1 MKKGIFGIILLI
13 VGLACIGVSFYIK
26 NQVAQG
32 KEMIGSAQDKIDK
45 GNSLLSI
52 APGGGEVGGFF
63 SKSAQGKIDRGADEI
78 KHYEHIAN
86 WLMIGGV
93 ICAGLGLWIIFMR
106 RK

>member
-1 MKKGIFGIILLI
+1 MKKNIFVIILVIAGLI
-13 VGLACIGVSFYIK
+13 CIGVSLYIK

-52 APGGGEVGGFF
+52 APGGGEIGGFF
-63 SKSAQGKIDRGADEI
+63 SKSAQGKIDRGAEEI
-78 KHYEHIAN
+78 KHYEKISD

-93 ICAGLGLWIIFMR
+93 ICAGLGLLIVFMR
-106 RK
+106 KK